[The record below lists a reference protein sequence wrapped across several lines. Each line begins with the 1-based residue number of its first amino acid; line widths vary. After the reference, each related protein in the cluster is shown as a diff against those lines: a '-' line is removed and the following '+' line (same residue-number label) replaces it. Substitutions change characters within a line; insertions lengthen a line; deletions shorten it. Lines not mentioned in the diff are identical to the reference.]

1 MNPIT
6 QEEVYRALQWLVDN
20 AQRASEARATRLY
33 LEDYSK
39 VIKSTLMSE
48 HLEDGVTAQ
57 ERFALSDERYKIH
70 LDGLRVAIAEDEK
83 FRWLKDAA
91 NAKVEAFR
99 TFEAS
104 TRQVR

>member
-20 AQRASEARATRLY
+20 AQHAAEARAIRLH

-39 VIKSTLMSE
+39 VIKATIMAE

-57 ERFALSDERYKIH
+57 ERFAYADVRYKIH
-70 LDGLRVAIAEDEK
+70 LDGLQVAIAKDEK

-91 NAKVEAFR
+91 NAKIEAFR
-99 TFEAS
+99 TLEAS

>member
-6 QEEVYRALQWLVDN
+6 QEEVSKALQWLVDN
-20 AQRASEARATRLY
+20 AAKASEARATRLY
-33 LEDYSK
+33 LEDYTK
-39 VIKSTLMSE
+39 VLKATLMAE
-48 HLEDGVTAQ
+48 HIEEGVTAQ
-57 ERFALSDERYKIH
+57 ERFALSDNRYKIH

-91 NAKVEAFR
+91 NAKLEAYR
-99 TFEAS
+99 TLEAS